1 MLNGF
6 FVITAWRKRKLRM
19 GETASAYG
27 KQLQK
32 YWGMD
37 QPIKGG
43 PPTDCLT
50 RVINF
55 SQQKLEFYKISGRTS
70 ETDGHFGKTYAMEK
84 L

>member
-1 MLNGF
+1 
-6 FVITAWRKRKLRM
+6 
-19 GETASAYG
+19 
-27 KQLQK
+27 
-32 YWGMD
+32 MD